1 MIKLKQ
7 YALFAAFTVL
17 GLGVITFAF
26 KTQSARIKQ
35 QQAVIA
41 AKEQQITQLQNNLQ
55 TVNIALKQSETAAKN
70 LQNDYYQLSQQ
81 QHTLTQH
88 INQQK
93 QTIKRLSYENTH
105 IKSWLDTPVPDD
117 IIRVLNP
124 EPATTGDT
132 DDQN

>member
-7 YALFAAFTVL
+7 YALIAALAMLVIGTVAL
-17 GLGVITFAF
+17 AF
-26 KTQSARIKQ
+26 KAQSARIKQ
-35 QQAVIA
+35 QQAVIT

-70 LQNDYYQLSQQ
+70 LQNDYYRLSQQ
-81 QHTLTQH
+81 QHQL
-88 INQQK
+88 NQQYQTQK

-105 IKSWLDTPVPDD
+105 IKNWLDTPVPDD

-124 EPATTGDT
+124 EPATASDT
-132 DDQN
+132 DHQN